1 MNSLCPWPPDPLTG
15 HPLVDSSFSTYPC
28 RTQESSGPLPAPSLL
43 AVHIPHVSPVPVAW
57 PPFHP
62 GLLPKPKPCPAR
74 RGVAGVQSYLLKW
87 QHQRSWA
94 LISPTPLPNQPPSPA
109 NFPFSLSQTRLLL
122 SVSLQQPSASHQSI
136 TRYLLRTHNVK
147 VLEVQGGPGPAIR
160 SLSQHFSSFT
170 MHTSLGGLVK
180 MQILMLQV

>member
-1 MNSLCPWPPDPLTG
+1 MTMNSLCPWPPDPLTG

-62 GLLPKPKPCPAR
+62 GLLPKLKPCPAR

-94 LISPTPLPNQPPSPA
+94 LISPTPLPNQPPILPISPSHSLKNA
-109 NFPFSLSQTRLLL
+109 FSFLSPYSSPQL
-122 SVSLQQPSASHQSI
+122 
-136 TRYLLRTHNVK
+136 
-147 VLEVQGGPGPAIR
+147 AINP
-160 SLSQHFSSFT
+160 
-170 MHTSLGGLVK
+170 SLGTF
-180 MQILMLQV
+180 